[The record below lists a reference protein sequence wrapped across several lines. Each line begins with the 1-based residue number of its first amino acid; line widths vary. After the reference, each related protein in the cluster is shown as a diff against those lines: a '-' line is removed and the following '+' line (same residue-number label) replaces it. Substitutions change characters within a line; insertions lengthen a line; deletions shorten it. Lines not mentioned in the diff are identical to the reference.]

1 MRIVNGIIFLALFV
15 LLTIWFRV
23 SSKKDKELKPVFLFI
38 KNHVKILLLLLA
50 FNVISLSLTFFQEEQ
65 EIVIEKNGY
74 GGAKQQIGFLFEKG
88 EDTENVTIE
97 VRPRQLTEDE
107 ATKRMAEAFTFLDTN
122 LKGENAS
129 LSQIT
134 KSLDFSLDEK
144 QYPFDMETQSGNYA
158 LIDGDGNIQNKKE
171 ELTGLG
177 YTEEQQNQGISTTL
191 KVCLRYGEMAQEKT
205 YELTVFPKEETLLE
219 KQFAK
224 VKNQIE
230 KKEEKA
236 LYDEQL
242 VLPTTI
248 EDVRIA
254 RTDTDQVTPV
264 HVLLMGFLAV
274 GLLLLREQENK
285 HIEEQRRQE
294 MLKRSYP
301 WFVNEMVLLF
311 GAGMQVKNIFV
322 TLIGEYEE
330 GRKKGIAKQ
339 EDYRGALVE
348 ELKKAYHSLELGMP
362 EEQVYYHLGR
372 RLKLPCYIKLMTL
385 LEQNVKRG
393 TKGLTD
399 IFEQEEM
406 NALEERKNLARK
418 YGEEA
423 GTKLL
428 GPMILLLL
436 IIMLIVMIPAFLSF
450 S

>member
-1 MRIVNGIIFLALFV
+1 MRIVNGIIFLILFALFA
-15 LLTIWFRV
+15 IWFMV
-23 SSKKDKELKPVFLFI
+23 SFQKNRELKPGLQFI
-38 KNHVKILLLLLA
+38 KNHVGILFLLLA
-50 FNVISLSLTFFQEEQ
+50 ANVISLILTFTHEEQ

-74 GGAKQQIGFLFEKG
+74 GEEEQQIGFLFKSG
-88 EDTENVTIE
+88 KTTENVTIE
-97 VRPRQLTEDE
+97 IRPRRLTKDQ
-107 ATKRMAEAFTFLDTN
+107 ANQRMTDAFTYLDTH
-122 LKGENAS
+122 LKGENTS

-134 KSLDFSLDEK
+134 KKLDFSLDDEK
-144 QYPFDMETQSGNYA
+144 YPFDVEFQSENYA
-158 LIDGDGNIQNKKE
+158 LIDEEGNLQNKRE
-171 ELTGLG
+171 ELTALG
-177 YTEEQQNQGISTTL
+177 YTREQQSQGIPITL
-191 KVCLRYGEMAQEKT
+191 KVILKYEEIRKEKT
-205 YELTVFPKEETLLE
+205 YELIIFPKEESLLE

-224 VKNQIE
+224 VREEIE

-236 LYDEQL
+236 LYDEKL

-248 EDVRIA
+248 EDVQIA
-254 RTDTDQVTPV
+254 RTDTGEVTPA
-264 HVLLMGFLAV
+264 HVLFMGFLAA
-274 GLLLLREQENK
+274 GLLLLREQENNR
-285 HIEEQRRQE
+285 IEERKRQE

-311 GAGMQVKNIFV
+311 GAGMQMKNILA
-322 TLIGEYEE
+322 TLINEYE
-330 GRKKGIAKQ
+330 KSTSKGNARG
-339 EDYRGALVE
+339 EDYRGALIA
-348 ELKKAYHSLELGMP
+348 ELKKAYNSLELGMP

-393 TKGLTD
+393 TKGLTN

-406 NALEERKNLARK
+406 NALEERKNLAKR

-436 IIMLIVMIPAFLSF
+436 IVMLIVMIPAFLSF